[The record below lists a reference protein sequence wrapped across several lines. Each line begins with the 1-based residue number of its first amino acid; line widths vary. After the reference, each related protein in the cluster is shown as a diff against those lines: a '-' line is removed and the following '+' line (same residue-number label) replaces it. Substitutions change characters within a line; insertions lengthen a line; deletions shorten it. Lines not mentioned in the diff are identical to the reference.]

1 MRIAYVCADPGV
13 PVFGSKG
20 ASVHVQEVLRV
31 LVARGHDV
39 TLYCTRLGGRAPVG
53 IQGVRVRSLAPAG
66 ADDLAGREA
75 TARRAA
81 VALQECVVA
90 DGPWD
95 LVYERYSLWSRAAAD
110 RADLDP
116 CSAAP
121 SVLEVNAPLVE
132 EQALHRGLVNRDLAV
147 AVARD
152 ALGSA
157 TAVTAVS
164 EPVAR
169 WARAAGACPDAVH
182 VLPNGVDTDRI
193 RPAAR
198 QLQPQRP
205 FTIGFVGT
213 LKPWHG
219 TSVLV
224 EAFAG
229 LAASDPTARLR
240 VVGHGPQGDALAR
253 QAREF
258 GIAGRVEL
266 VGSLPPERVPEALQ
280 GFDVAVAPYDDP
292 EQDYFSPLKVFEYLA
307 AGLPVVASDVGQIRD
322 LLDADGEPAGL
333 LVPPGDVAAL
343 RDALCALAQDTAR
356 RHRLGNRARL
366 LAVARH
372 RWDCVV
378 DRALDA
384 ALGAGPLPAIPRP
397 AIPLPAIPLP
407 AIPEP
412 RAEVA

>member
-13 PVFGSKG
+13 PVFGAKG

-39 TLYCTRLGGRAPVG
+39 TLYCTRLGGCAPAG

-66 ADDLAGREA
+66 ADDLAGREKA
-75 TARRAA
+75 ARAA
-81 VALQECVVA
+81 AISLQECVVA

-95 LVYERYSLWSRAAAD
+95 LIYERYSLWSRGAAD
-110 RADLDP
+110 RGLIDP
-116 CSAAP
+116 THQTP

-132 EQALHRGLVNRDLAV
+132 EQALHRGLVNRELAEV
-147 AVARD
+147 IAYD
-152 ALGSA
+152 ALSSA

-169 WARAAGACPDAVH
+169 WARAAGACPDSVQ

-193 RPAAR
+193 RPGSRPA
-198 QLQPQRP
+198 RP

-229 LAASDPTARLR
+229 LAASDPAARLR
-240 VVGHGPQGDALAR
+240 LVGHGPQAEALAR
-253 QAREF
+253 QACEL
-258 GIAGRVEL
+258 GLAGRVEL
-266 VGSLPPERVPEALQ
+266 VGSLPPDQVPSALQ
-280 GFDVAVAPYDDP
+280 SFDVAVAPYDDP

-307 AGLPVVASDVGQIRD
+307 AGLPVVASDVGQIRE
-322 LLDADGEPAGL
+322 LLDVDGEPAGL
-333 LVPPGDVAAL
+333 LVPPGDPDAL
-343 RDALCALAQDTAR
+343 RHALCTLAQDAAL
-356 RHRLGNRARL
+356 RHRLGNRARR
-366 LAVARH
+366 LAVQRH
-372 RWDCVV
+372 RWASVV
-378 DRALDA
+378 DRALGS
-384 ALGAGPLPAIPRP
+384 ALASDVSSSVVPALHRSSNDPR
-397 AIPLPAIPLP
+397 
-407 AIPEP
+407 E
-412 RAEVA
+412 EVA